1 MEFTCARCGFV
12 ADRGIVALAAAVL
25 IVVVANY
32 LAAVGAD
39 SSPDSVRGV
48 SLTSP
53 NAEKRGLSSE
63 NVFHRLSLFC
73 TGAHSPED

>member
-48 SLTSP
+48 ALTSP
-53 NAEKRGLSSE
+53 NARKRLVSSESVFRYLSSF
-63 NVFHRLSLFC
+63 VVVARCS
-73 TGAHSPED
+73 ED